1 MEDLDKEIDEL
12 LMNIRYTLQREEDC
26 MDDDYE
32 LDLLLTTNFYNY

>member
-1 MEDLDKEIDEL
+1 MEDFDREIDEL
-12 LMNIRYTLQREEDC
+12 LMNIRYTLQMEKDC

>member
-12 LMNIRYTLQREEDC
+12 LMNIRYTLQREEDS

-32 LDLLLTTNFYNY
+32 LDLLRTTNFYNY